1 MFQPIFKI
9 FLFISFSLFPFSC
22 ENKNAYP
29 WSIDSLDN
37 IIAENSEKMIL
48 VDFETDW

>member
-1 MFQPIFKI
+1 MFQPISKI
-9 FLFISFSLFPFSC
+9 FLFVSFSLFSLSC
-22 ENKNAYP
+22 ENKKAYS

>member
-1 MFQPIFKI
+1 MLLSIFKI
-9 FLFISFSLFPFSC
+9 FLLILFSLFSFNC

>member
-1 MFQPIFKI
+1 MLLSILKI
-9 FLFISFSLFPFSC
+9 LLLILFSLFSFSC

-37 IIAENSEKMIL
+37 IISENSEKMIL